1 MTDKNSR
8 VWWITGVSSG
18 LGKAIASAALA
29 CGDMVA
35 GTVRKEADKQAFEK
49 QAPGRAIGFLLDVT
63 DQTAVRKT
71 AAAIE
76 AKTGGVDILVSNAG
90 YGLTGAIEETSL
102 EEARAVFEVNF
113 FGALSVIQ
121 AALPFMRARRAGHI
135 FNVTS
140 VSGLA
145 PWAGTGIY
153 GASKFAMECV
163 GQTLAEEVRPLGIRV
178 TNVEPGGLRTD
189 FAGRSLSETALRLDD
204 YEETAHLSQRI
215 LAEHAGEEPGDP
227 VKAAAA
233 ILKVAGMDEPPLHL
247 LLGGDAMHYT
257 GRKLAQ
263 LQAEMTAFA
272 PLTLS
277 TGFDEE

>member
-18 LGKAIASAALA
+18 LGKAIAGAALA
-29 CGDMVA
+29 CGDIVA
-35 GTVRKEADKQAFEK
+35 GTVRKETDKQAFEE
-49 QAPGRAIGFLLDVT
+49 QAPGRAFGFLLDVT

-121 AALPFMRARRAGHI
+121 AVLPFMRTRRAGRI
-135 FNVTS
+135 FNITS

-153 GASKFAMECV
+153 GASKFAMECA
-163 GQTLAEEVRPLGIRV
+163 GQTLAEEVRPLGIKV

-189 FAGRSLSETALRLDD
+189 FSGRSLSETTLHLDD
-204 YEETAHLSQRI
+204 YGETAHLSQRI
-215 LAEHAGEEPGDP
+215 LAGHAGEEPGDP
-227 VKAAAA
+227 AKAAAA
-233 ILKVAGMDEPPLHL
+233 ILKTADMEDPPLHL
-247 LLGGDAMHYT
+247 LLGADAMHYA